1 MKHVRRG
8 FIDVVRREGP
18 LKLITPKLAE
28 LRAAGNPE
36 FDLEFFKA
44 NTSHHGAGGVEE
56 KMFWEVFEAFTTEEK
71 ELYCRFACGRK
82 RLP

>member
-1 MKHVRRG
+1 MKYVRKG
-8 FIDVVRREGP
+8 FIDVVHREGP

-28 LRAAGNPE
+28 LRAVGSPD
-36 FDLEFFKA
+36 FDMEFFKA
-44 NTSHHGAGGVEE
+44 NTYHNGGYEE
-56 KMFWEVFEAFTTEEK
+56 LENSFWEVFEAFTTEEK